1 MNEITK
7 CFETSPLSLPVFIH
21 LGFDRYGWI
30 PLPADILS
38 EYFDQIVEGQGLLN
52 YYQAQFNVKPLSEQV
67 VARFQMQNQK
77 KLIYLGQPS
86 FMMKTHCQVL
96 TNLEVWTKF
105 QTGKLSSRPYE
116 KQFSVIQLGCPEL
129 IKFDYEL
136 CLYLE

>member
-52 YYQAQFNVKPLSEQV
+52 YYQAQFNVNPLS
-67 VARFQMQNQK
+67 
-77 KLIYLGQPS
+77 
-86 FMMKTHCQVL
+86 
-96 TNLEVWTKF
+96 
-105 QTGKLSSRPYE
+105 
-116 KQFSVIQLGCPEL
+116 
-129 IKFDYEL
+129 
-136 CLYLE
+136 